1 VHPRRRRIEDA
12 GRWVLLRDPGEPE
25 PESVEHIARALLRRY
40 GVVFRK
46 VLEREVA
53 LPSWRELLR
62 VYWRLEARGELRGG
76 RFVEGFAGEQFA
88 LPDAVGL
95 LRELRRRPRELRELD
110 IAAADP
116 VNLTGIVLPG
126 ERIPARVGR
135 VALQTAMP
143 GVAVSDDPSSQV
155 A

>member
-1 VHPRRRRIEDA
+1 
-12 GRWVLLRDPGEPE
+12 
-25 PESVEHIARALLRRY
+25 
-40 GVVFRK
+40 
-46 VLEREVA
+46 
-53 LPSWRELLR
+53 
-62 VYWRLEARGELRGG
+62 
-76 RFVEGFAGEQFA
+76 
-88 LPDAVGL
+88 VGL